1 MTFFGLFD
9 RVTAAPALKTALER
23 SNTRV
28 REIADRVSKASLA
41 NGDGFALQA
50 TPDSTA
56 TAGANDVDVE
66 AEMVALADEQL
77 RYTATAKLLEKTYA
91 SLRLA
96 IKGER

>member
-1 MTFFGLFD
+1 VTLFGLFD
-9 RVTAAPALKTALER
+9 RVTAAPALKTALDR

-41 NGDGFALQA
+41 NGDGFALSSRGSA
-50 TPDSTA
+50 SA
-56 TAGANDVDVE
+56 AGANDVDVE
-66 AEMVALADEQL
+66 SEMVSLADEQL

>member
-1 MTFFGLFD
+1 MTLFGLFD
-9 RVTAAPALKTALER
+9 RVTAAPQLRASLER

-41 NGDGFALQA
+41 NGDGFALPA
-50 TPDSTA
+50 ADGSTGVP
-56 TAGANDVDVE
+56 GANDVDVE

>member
-1 MTFFGLFD
+1 MTLFGLFD
-9 RVTAAPALKTALER
+9 RVTAAPALKTALDR

-41 NGDGFALQA
+41 NGDGFALSA
-50 TPDSTA
+50 RGGAST
-56 TAGANDVDVE
+56 TGANDVDVE
-66 AEMVALADEQL
+66 SEMVSLADEQL